1 MKKEEIYAKLASMKQ
16 YVEEEGRKLSDEAT
30 VDQYQEL
37 VYEKEGKKV
46 WTAAIQKALE
56 EHEIVKLPA
65 KNSPYYL
72 DGSLLIPGGRQLLCE
87 DDTIIKQMED
97 VKVLMLRNANAKDGS
112 DRPIREPKDCNITI
126 RGGIWE
132 ESWEKRMGYG
142 KSGMYDENR
151 SFFGVST
158 CMLFSNVK
166 NLTLEN
172 LTFVHTAGFAV
183 QIGDTENLIA
193 ENITFKECFAD
204 GLHING
210 NCENVLV
217 RNVKGQVGDDL
228 VAFNLY
234 DWKNSS
240 INFGPVNNVLCED
253 LELSGDSRY
262 KAIRL
267 EPGIYRYEDGTEIG
281 CALTNA
287 VFKKIKGIS
296 TYKLYLQT
304 PRYERIEDREFGKTG
319 SGDYIYFEDIDID
332 LEKPIDALQEYL
344 DSDPVK
350 GSIAGFELGSNI
362 GHLFFENIRICLHK
376 EKYPMSFFLCI
387 GPKSANRDG
396 KEVFDPQISSHLEE
410 LSIKNVVCVD
420 GEEQVL
426 CKENE
431 QTYIH
436 EIVFEEARG
445 SIGRISYQ

>member
-1 MKKEEIYAKLASMKQ
+1 MK
-16 YVEEEGRKLSDEAT
+16 RK
-30 VDQYQEL
+30 
-37 VYEKEGKKV
+37 GKKV

-193 ENITFKECFAD
+193 ENITFKSA
-204 GLHING
+204 L
-210 NCENVLV
+210 
-217 RNVKGQVGDDL
+217 RT
-228 VAFNLY
+228 AF
-234 DWKNSS
+234 
-240 INFGPVNNVLCED
+240 
-253 LELSGDSRY
+253 
-262 KAIRL
+262 
-267 EPGIYRYEDGTEIG
+267 
-281 CALTNA
+281 
-287 VFKKIKGIS
+287 IS
-296 TYKLYLQT
+296 TAT
-304 PRYERIEDREFGKTG
+304 ART
-319 SGDYIYFEDIDID
+319 S
-332 LEKPIDALQEYL
+332 
-344 DSDPVK
+344 
-350 GSIAGFELGSNI
+350 
-362 GHLFFENIRICLHK
+362 
-376 EKYPMSFFLCI
+376 LC
-387 GPKSANRDG
+387 GM
-396 KEVFDPQISSHLEE
+396 
-410 LSIKNVVCVD
+410 
-420 GEEQVL
+420 
-426 CKENE
+426 
-431 QTYIH
+431 
-436 EIVFEEARG
+436 
-445 SIGRISYQ
+445 